1 MFSNIYHVHY
11 LKRGFSDNVSL
22 PIQLGQVIINIS
34 VITLKWGVL
43 YLKGITFILE
53 EILKI
58 DMDLSLYIVHTF

>member
-11 LKRGFSDNVSL
+11 LKRGFPDNVNLS
-22 PIQLGQVIINIS
+22 IQKGQVIINIT

-58 DMDLSLYIVHTF
+58 DMDLSLCIVHTF